1 MPSVSPIKQ
10 SPVARYLVENKAKA
24 HRDPHTG
31 FVEYKNSKNE
41 LLGRLY
47 KGQSPLQNYSFI
59 SVDIFKPGE
68 RIPFLSQYTTIVKT
82 FKYFL
87 GQHKFMPVKIEI
99 EKILRNYKSNTC
111 RTEEITRGLKSD
123 VCIEELEES
132 PLVKHE
138 RQKLGEGVPDDFPI
152 YIINKPFRYEFKA
165 HLYYPQ
171 RPIDRE
177 KPMIKD

>member
-10 SPVARYLVENKAKA
+10 SPIARYLVENKVKA
-24 HRDPHTG
+24 YRHPVTG
-31 FVEYKNSKNE
+31 FVEYRNSENE

-47 KGQSPLQNYSFI
+47 KGQSQLQNYSFV

-68 RIPFLSQYTTIVKT
+68 RVPFMSQYTTIEKT

-87 GQHKFMPVKIEI
+87 GQHRFMPVRIEI
-99 EKILRNYKSNTC
+99 EKILRDHKRNTS

-123 VCIEELEES
+123 LCIEELEES
-132 PLVKHE
+132 QLVKHE
-138 RQKLGEGVPDDFPI
+138 RQKLGYGIPDDFPI
-152 YIINKPFRYEFKA
+152 YIINKPFKYDLKA

-171 RPIDRE
+171 RPIDHE